1 MKKITLKFLLI
12 MEQLMET
19 IKCPCCDAEMQR
31 ISLDK
36 RRAGGDGYM
45 TPYEYKY
52 TEEYVCCECGECVTL
67 EEVDF

>member
-1 MKKITLKFLLI
+1 
-12 MEQLMET
+12 MET
-19 IKCPCCDAEMQR
+19 IQCPCCDAEMQR

-36 RRAGGDGYM
+36 RRAGGDGYI

-52 TEEYVCCECGECVTL
+52 TEEYVCCECGESVTL